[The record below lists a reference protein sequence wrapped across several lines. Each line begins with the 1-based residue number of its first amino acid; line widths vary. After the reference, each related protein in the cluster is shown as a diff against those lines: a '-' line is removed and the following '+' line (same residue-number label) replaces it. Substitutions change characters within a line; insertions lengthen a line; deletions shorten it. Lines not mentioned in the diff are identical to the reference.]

1 MSRNADPSR
10 RRAARHLPARLLLVA
25 ALLAAGAAWARS
37 SDRNQPMDIEAGR
50 QVGTFSG
57 DSVNTLSGGVHITQG
72 SLDITS
78 DNARITLANGDP
90 TRAVFSGS
98 PVVLKQVMDDGTPMN
113 ARADAVDY
121 DLRTEVVVFS
131 GNVSIQQPRG
141 SMSGQRVVYDLK
153 TGRVDSGGE
162 GGGRVRMRILPKN
175 AQGATAPETA
185 PDRKDDR

>member
-1 MSRNADPSR
+1 MN
-10 RRAARHLPARLLLVA
+10 
-25 ALLAAGAAWARS
+25 
-37 SDRNQPMDIEAGR
+37 
-50 QVGTFSG
+50 
-57 DSVNTLSGGVHITQG
+57 
-72 SLDITS
+72 
-78 DNARITLANGDP
+78 
-90 TRAVFSGS
+90 
-98 PVVLKQVMDDGTPMN
+98 DGTPMN